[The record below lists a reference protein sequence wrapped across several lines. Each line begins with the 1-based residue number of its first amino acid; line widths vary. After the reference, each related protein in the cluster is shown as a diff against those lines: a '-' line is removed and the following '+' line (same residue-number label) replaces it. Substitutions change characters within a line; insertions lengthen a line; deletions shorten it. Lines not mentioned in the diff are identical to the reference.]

1 MGDFFKPLEEE
12 TERTSRLEA
21 LGEAKTER
29 RRRLAIIL
37 TSVFLVLAVAVG
49 GFFAFRALA
58 GKRTAGP
65 ERTAKHQNTV
75 ETKRGEDKQQQGA
88 REDQSQ
94 DSTDTAAQ
102 IKQVA
107 NVLIVGVQEQN
118 GHKQARG
125 ILFAKI
131 DLLSGTIQGI
141 NIPEKTYLNITGLGL
156 DQIGA
161 SFSLGMDSTKKAVE
175 DLLHVPADSYITM
188 HYEDFEYMI
197 SENTFQTAFDK
208 AVETNLFEGEKKEYS
223 KQVARIMPA
232 KINIVPL
239 PVKFVSI
246 NGEPYYQPNNE
257 EVGRLLTALWGI
269 KVEVKTDNARV
280 IILNGAGLPGAG
292 RVISDK
298 LTPNGFMVID
308 IKNASSFNYQKTE
321 IVAYKE
327 EYMDKAKQIQQLLG
341 IGSVVYHPVSQDV
354 AEIAIIIG
362 HDFKPTNSI
371 TNGTTNSTN

>member
-1 MGDFFKPLEEE
+1 MDDFFKPLEEG
-12 TERTSRLEA
+12 TERSSRLEL
-21 LGEAKTER
+21 LGEAKSER
-29 RRRLAIIL
+29 RRRLAIIF
-37 TSVFLVLAVAVG
+37 TSVVVVLAVAVG
-49 GFFAFRALA
+49 GFFVFRALA
-58 GKRTAGP
+58 GKKSAQS
-65 ERTAKHQNTV
+65 ERAAKHQNTV
-75 ETKRGEDKQQQGA
+75 ETKRGEDKKQQLAQ
-88 REDQSQ
+88 EDQKQ
-94 DSTDTAAQ
+94 ESTDTAAQ
-102 IKQVA
+102 VKQVA

-118 GHKQARG
+118 GRKQARG

-131 DLLSGTIQGI
+131 DLLSGTIQGV

-161 SFSLGMDSTKKAVE
+161 SFALGMNATKKVVE

-188 HYEDFEYMI
+188 HYEDFEYLI

-257 EVGRLLTALWGI
+257 EVSRLLTALWGI

-308 IKNASSFNYQKTE
+308 IKNASSFNYKKTE

-327 EYMDKAKQIQQLLG
+327 DYMEKAKQIQQLLG
-341 IGSVVYHPVSQDV
+341 IGNVVYHPVSQDV

-362 HDFKPTNSI
+362 HDFKLTSS
-371 TNGTTNSTN
+371 TTNSTAN

>member
-1 MGDFFKPLEEE
+1 MDDFFTPQEEVSG
-12 TERTSRLEA
+12 RTSRLEQ
-21 LGEAKTER
+21 LGEAKAER
-29 RRRLAIIL
+29 RQRVAIIL
-37 TSVFLVLAVAVG
+37 TSVLLVLAVAVG
-49 GFFAFRALA
+49 GFFAFRLLA
-58 GKRTAGP
+58 VNKTDEPR
-65 ERTAKHQNTV
+65 RVAKHENV
-75 ETKRGEDKQQQGA
+75 VATKHDVKNQQEQQQVV
-88 REDQSQ
+88 Q
-94 DSTDTAAQ
+94 DEHKQESTDTPTP

-107 NVLIVGVQEQN
+107 NMLFVGVQEQN
-118 GHKQARG
+118 GRKAARG

-141 NIPEKTYLNITGLGL
+141 NIPEKTYLNINGLGL
-156 DQIGA
+156 DQISA
-161 SFSLGMDSTKKAVE
+161 SFAMGADSTKKVVE
-175 DLLHVPADSYITM
+175 DLLHVQADNYITM
-188 HYEDFEYMI
+188 HYEDFESMI
-197 SENTFQTAFDK
+197 SDNSFQTAFDK

-223 KQVARIMPA
+223 EQVARITPA

-257 EVGRLLTALWGI
+257 EVSRLLTALWGI
-269 KVEVKTDNARV
+269 KIEVQIDNARV

-298 LTPNGFMVID
+298 LSLNGFMVID

-327 EYMDKAKQIQQLLG
+327 DYTDKAKQIQQLLG
-341 IGSVVYHPVSQDV
+341 IGNVVYHPVSQDV

-362 HDFKPTNSI
+362 RDFKLTQ
-371 TNGTTNSTN
+371 